1 MPEGPPGLGGHFRL
15 AGLPRV
21 VWGGRCPLG
30 RCPLVA
36 GRPMIPVA
44 AVCPAP
50 GGGRRGEPI
59 AAADEVPVGPSL
71 IVIAVHPAPSVSC
84 SVCPRV
90 QVRPGDVRPVISGRH
105 ETRPVQIGLTPAA
118 LIGQGVAGPFVGA
131 TSRRGLRRAIFP
143 GRGSLRVRRRG
154 DRDAVVRNQIRHSG
168 ETGGD
173 PPTPS
178 VSLFLCGRAPAR
190 ERHRPR
196 RGRLIG
202 RRPDKLAGCWPPFEA
217 DRPMKVAGFASPGP
231 LSPAQPALPAGSPA
245 PAGATRPR

>member
-71 IVIAVHPAPSVSC
+71 IGIAVRPAPSVSC

-105 ETRPVQIGLTPAA
+105 ETRPVQIGLTPAT

-143 GRGSLRVRRRG
+143 G
-154 DRDAVVRNQIRHSG
+154 AVPFGCVAVATG
-168 ETGGD
+168 TPWFETKYA
-173 PPTPS
+173 T
-178 VSLFLCGRAPAR
+178 
-190 ERHRPR
+190 
-196 RGRLIG
+196 RGRLAATPP
-202 RRPDKLAGCWPPFEA
+202 RRQSPSSSVGAHLRVSVIALAGA
-217 DRPMKVAGFASPGP
+217 ASSVDVLINWRDVGHPSRGIV
-231 LSPAQPALPAGSPA
+231 
-245 PAGATRPR
+245 R